1 MDKYIDQPLAEMQM
15 SEPAQ
20 KVVRN
25 ILDEP
30 IPETVKGA
38 YLGPYFQ
45 ENIDLYARLP
55 EDRESK
61 AILGQFDPLPPQK
74 VVRTIQDY
82 QQEILEVF
90 EEEQKKR
97 KVYRTPWAIGNYLRA
112 WQMDV
117 SAEHPL
123 AADPREFLEGVRQRI
138 REKLTEDILAL
149 DGVKFQLALKVSLRK
164 QGSDRTEEFTD
175 PMLRHEQ
182 KALFQAS
189 EIKATF
195 DEPIFHLLSC

>member
-1 MDKYIDQPLAEMQM
+1 MDEYIDQPLAEMQT

-20 KVVRN
+20 KIVRN

-30 IPETVKGA
+30 IPETVKR
-38 YLGPYFQ
+38 
-45 ENIDLYARLP
+45 RLLKP
-55 EDRESK
+55 LFPRKYRPVRPPPTWKDRESK
-61 AILGQFDPLPPQK
+61 
-74 VVRTIQDY
+74 
-82 QQEILEVF
+82 EF

-97 KVYRTPWAIGNYLRA
+97 QVFYRTPWAIGNYLRA

-138 REKLTEDILAL
+138 REKLTEEVSAL

-164 QGSDRTEEFTD
+164 QGADGTEELTD
-175 PMLRHEQ
+175 PVLHHKQ

-189 EIKATF
+189 EIKQPLTKPY
-195 DEPIFHLLSC
+195 PISWSCSKSGCREVRGG